1 MIHVYRDLRMTLLT
15 FGICAAVLSATA
27 GCAGISSPDG
37 APVDEWVGDVCGA
50 LAGWQWD
57 IEINQ
62 TEMMQKAAPDIG
74 ADGDRRLILVF
85 LDRTIS
91 RTGEMLGEIESAGQ
105 PAVEDGGAIAATLR
119 EVLSEF
125 GPILARARAT
135 VDELPHDPQVI
146 AEGAQ
151 EIGNSINEE
160 FDRIGARLEAS
171 LIDPGPEIA
180 RALDEDPTCQKTG
193 LD

>member
-1 MIHVYRDLRMTLLT
+1 MIHVYRDMRKTLLT

-27 GCAGISSPDG
+27 GCAGILSLDG

-50 LAGWQWD
+50 LAGWQRE
-57 IEINQ
+57 IEIEK
-62 TEMMQKAAPDIG
+62 TEMMQEAAPDLG
-74 ADGDRRLILVF
+74 ADGDRRMILVF

-105 PAVEDGGAIAATLR
+105 PAVEDGEAIAATLR
-119 EVLSEF
+119 AVLTEF
-125 GPILARARAT
+125 GPIFARARAK

-151 EIGNSINEE
+151 EIGNSLNEE

-180 RALDEDPTCQKTG
+180 RAVDEDATCQETG
-193 LD
+193 LG

>member
-1 MIHVYRDLRMTLLT
+1 MIHYRDVRRTLLA
-15 FGICAAVLSATA
+15 FGICATVLSATA

-50 LAGWQWD
+50 LAGWQRD
-57 IEINQ
+57 IEISQ
-62 TEMMQKAAPDIG
+62 TEMMQEAAPDIG
-74 ADGDRRLILVF
+74 ADGDRRQILVF

-91 RTGEMLGEIESAGQ
+91 RTGEMLGKIESAGQ
-105 PAVEDGGAIAATLR
+105 PAVEDGEAIAATLR

-125 GPILARARAT
+125 GPILARERAK
-135 VDELPHDPQVI
+135 VDELPDDPQVI

-171 LIDPGPEIA
+171 PIDPGPEIA
-180 RALDEDPTCQKTG
+180 RAVDEDPTCQTTG

>member
-1 MIHVYRDLRMTLLT
+1 
-15 FGICAAVLSATA
+15 
-27 GCAGISSPDG
+27 
-37 APVDEWVGDVCGA
+37 
-50 LAGWQWD
+50 
-57 IEINQ
+57 
-62 TEMMQKAAPDIG
+62 MMQEAAPDLG

-125 GPILARARAT
+125 GPILARARAK

-180 RALDEDPTCQKTG
+180 RAVDEDATCQETG
-193 LD
+193 LG

>member
-1 MIHVYRDLRMTLLT
+1 MILIS
-15 FGICAAVLSATA
+15 FGICATVLSTTA
-27 GCAGISSPDG
+27 GYARISSPDG

-50 LAGWQWD
+50 LAGWQRD
-57 IEINQ
+57 IEIRQ
-62 TEMMQKAAPDIG
+62 TEMMQEAAPDIG
-74 ADGDRRLILVF
+74 ADGDRRQILVF
-85 LDRTIS
+85 LDTTIS

-105 PAVEDGGAIAATLR
+105 PAVEDGEAIAATLR
-119 EVLSEF
+119 AVLTEF
-125 GPILARARAT
+125 GPILDRARAK

-151 EIGNSINEE
+151 EIGNSISEE

-171 LIDPGPEIA
+171 PVDPGPEIA
-180 RALDEDPTCQKTG
+180 RAVEEDPMCQTTG

>member
-1 MIHVYRDLRMTLLT
+1 MIT

-27 GCAGISSPDG
+27 GYARISGPDG

-50 LAGWQWD
+50 LAGWQRD
-57 IEINQ
+57 IEIQQ
-62 TEMMQKAAPDIG
+62 TEMMQEAAPDLG
-74 ADGDRRLILVF
+74 ANGDRRQILVF
-85 LDRTIS
+85 IDRTIS

-105 PAVEDGGAIAATLR
+105 PAVEDGEAIAATLR
-119 EVLSEF
+119 AVLAEF
-125 GPILARARAT
+125 GPILGRARAKM
-135 VDELPHDPQVI
+135 DELPHDPQVI
-146 AEGAQ
+146 AESAQ

-171 LIDPGPEIA
+171 PIDAGPEIA
-180 RALDEDPTCQKTG
+180 RALDEDPTCQTTG

>member
-1 MIHVYRDLRMTLLT
+1 MIHVYRDMRKTLLT

-27 GCAGISSPDG
+27 GCAGILGPDG

-50 LAGWQWD
+50 LAGWQRE
-57 IEINQ
+57 IEIEQ
-62 TEMMQKAAPDIG
+62 TEMMQEAAPDLG
-74 ADGDRRLILVF
+74 ADGDRRMILVF

-105 PAVEDGGAIAATLR
+105 PAVEDGEAIAATLR
-119 EVLSEF
+119 EVLAEF
-125 GPILARARAT
+125 GPILARARAK

-151 EIGNSINEE
+151 DIGNSINEE

-180 RALDEDPTCQKTG
+180 RAVDEDATCQETG
-193 LD
+193 LG

>member
-1 MIHVYRDLRMTLLT
+1 MSLLT

-27 GCAGISSPDG
+27 GCAGDG

-50 LAGWQWD
+50 LTGWQRD
-57 IEINQ
+57 IEIHQ
-62 TEMMQKAAPDIG
+62 TEMREAAPDIG
-74 ADGDRRLILVF
+74 ADEGRRLILVF

-105 PAVEDGGAIAATLR
+105 PAVEDGEAIARTLR
-119 EVLSEF
+119 EVLTEF
-125 GPILARARAT
+125 GPILDRARAK
-135 VDELPHDPQVI
+135 VDELPDDPQVL

-151 EIGNSINEE
+151 AIGNSINEE

-171 LIDPGPEIA
+171 PIDPGPEIA
-180 RALDEDPTCQKTG
+180 RALDEDPTCQGTG